1 MIIDAHCHLGQREG
15 AAEELLKAADGVGI
29 DRIVI
34 FSGDIDYEK
43 NDDVMAAHTAHPD
56 RFIPFAWFVLGMHR
70 PEMIDRAAEQ
80 GFKGVK
86 FIYPRRDYN
95 DLGYFPVYERC
106 AAHNLVGLFHTG
118 IVARDDADRLMDA
131 DTERMKPI
139 KLDRV
144 LRRFT
149 EWNVVIAHMGNPW
162 HDEAAMMLRWN
173 KNLYS
178 DLSGSTLK
186 YRSPEYLKGLL
197 WWGDDPTYKD
207 ALGRVAFE
215 KIVFGTDVSPA
226 MMQDVYDDYQRL
238 FDAIDLAPDLRA
250 AVMGGTMA
258 KVLGMEG

>member
-1 MIIDAHCHLGQREG
+1 MIIDAHVHLGEREG
-15 AAEELLKAADGVGI
+15 ADEELLRAADQVGI

-43 NDDVMAAHTAHPD
+43 NADVMRAHQAHPD
-56 RFIPFAWFVLGMHR
+56 RFIPFAWFILGFHR
-70 PEMIDRAAEQ
+70 PELIDRAADE
-80 GFKGVK
+80 GFRGVK
-86 FIYPRRDYN
+86 FIYPRSDYN
-95 DLGYFPVYERC
+95 DLVYFPVYERC
-106 AAHNLVGLFHTG
+106 AERGLVGLFHTG
-118 IVARDDADRLMDA
+118 IVARDDRDRFLDA

-149 EWNVVIAHMGNPW
+149 EWNVVMAHMGNPW

-186 YRSPEYLKGLL
+186 YRSPAYLQGLL
-197 WWGDDPTYKD
+197 WWGRDETYKD

-215 KIVFGTDVSPA
+215 KIVFGTDVRPDK
-226 MMQDVYDDYQRL
+226 MQEVYDDYQRL
-238 FDAIDLAPDLRA
+238 FDAIDLDRA
-250 AVMGGTMA
+250 VRAKVMGGTMA
-258 KVLGMEG
+258 ALLG